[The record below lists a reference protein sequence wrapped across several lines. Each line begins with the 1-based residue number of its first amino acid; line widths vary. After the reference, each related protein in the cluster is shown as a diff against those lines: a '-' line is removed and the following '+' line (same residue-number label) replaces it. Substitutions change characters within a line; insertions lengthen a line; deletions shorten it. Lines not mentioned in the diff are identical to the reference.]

1 MTILGFSFR
10 CIRLV
15 ARWLISP
22 MAMAILFIHA
32 MVDYGS
38 NEDEEAAEYFRQE
51 AKKWFAGR

>member
-10 CIRLV
+10 CI
-15 ARWLISP
+15 RWLISP

-32 MVDYGS
+32 MVDYDG
-38 NEDEEAAEYFRQE
+38 EDEKAAEYFRQE